1 MGYSVAMDW
10 DTLFA
15 QTSSQILVPAGETVF
30 RAGEPGSVMYVLIGG
45 SADIL
50 IGDTVVEH
58 AAPGALLGE
67 MALIDEGP
75 RAATVIAVTDCRLI
89 SINIQQFHSLIQ
101 KAPPFA
107 TKVMRVMAD
116 RLRAMDRRLL
126 ELQTKKTK

>member
-1 MGYSVAMDW
+1 MGYPVAMDW

-15 QTSSQILVPAGETVF
+15 QTSSQIMVPAGETVF
-30 RAGEPGSVMYVLIGG
+30 RAGEPGSLMYVLIDG

-50 IGDTVVEH
+50 VGDTVVEH

-75 RAATVIAVTDCRLI
+75 RTATVVAVTDCRLI
-89 SINIQQFHSLIQ
+89 SINVQQFHSLIQ

-116 RLRAMDRRLL
+116 RLRVMDRRLL
-126 ELQTKKTK
+126 ELQTKKNT

>member
-1 MGYSVAMDW
+1 
-10 DTLFA
+10 
-15 QTSSQILVPAGETVF
+15 
-30 RAGEPGSVMYVLIGG
+30 MYVLIDG

-50 IGDTVVEH
+50 VGDTVVEH

-75 RAATVIAVTDCRLI
+75 RTATVVAVTDCRLI
-89 SINIQQFHSLIQ
+89 SINVQQFHSLIQ

-116 RLRAMDRRLL
+116 RLRVMDRRLL